1 MLSQLHSS
9 LAHISE
15 CTYPPVD
22 QWDPPFCGP
31 IPLHI
36 DHAGQWWYDG
46 SLIKRPAL
54 VRLFSRVLKREGE
67 RYFLV
72 TPVEKVEITVDDVP
86 LLIVTWQRL
95 GDSSNAPIQCHSS
108 TDDLVTISTE
118 HPIEMRFNTHAG
130 CDIPYIYMRNNLWAK
145 VQQNVYY
152 QFAEALDI
160 IEGNAY
166 LASGD
171 YLAHFGTIE

>member
-1 MLSQLHSS
+1 M
-9 LAHISE
+9 
-15 CTYPPVD
+15 
-22 QWDPPFCGP
+22 
-31 IPLHI
+31 HI